1 MINPASNDLFNFCH
15 SNYTDWNIE
24 DLTGYVPCSSLFL
37 DFSKAEDMDKK
48 GIVNLFVET
57 LKKAKHNSRLMTEL
71 VLVLIFKMMEHYTSS
86 LSDVYSDLVK
96 IITVYL

>member
-37 DFSKAEDMDKK
+37 DFSKAEDRVRE
-48 GIVNLFVET
+48 GVVSLFVET
-57 LKKAKHNSRLMTEL
+57 LEKAKHNSRLMIEL

-86 LSDVYSDLVK
+86 LSADYSDLIK
-96 IITVYL
+96 IISVYL